1 MGIKEK
7 FLAVGDTSL
16 ESVRAQRKSRLFSS
30 RERNESRDGAIAFL
44 NSRRL
49 SDASETFLSAPP
61 QPLAISRFLV
71 CLRRT
76 EAIQGSPDKCRARS
90 KLISRIVSR
99 GGEGKPRSFSPAA
112 ISSIALSEL
121 GLNKKYPGN
130 IHSLRDITVQLRDTD
145 VDKMD
150 AGKKEARQWI
160 HNG

>member
-44 NSRRL
+44 NSRRP
-49 SDASETFLSAPP
+49 SDASETFLSPP
-61 QPLAISRFLV
+61 PPNR
-71 CLRRT
+71 
-76 EAIQGSPDKCRARS
+76 SPYRDFSFVSDGRKRS
-90 KLISRIVSR
+90 KAVLINAGRDPNSSRELCR